1 MDTKNESQ
9 YRNTFM
15 SIMRDLSKL
24 QDLGEKT
31 DDGKKLRFDYFKKL
45 QDLYSSNDKQ
55 TGNFRHYD
63 TDIWAVINEINEPES
78 EGTIDILGQNLLI
91 LVKGYNREKAE
102 NDIYDKLLDLND
114 RVSFQIS
121 LLASSQ
127 TDAIKQLNEA
137 FYTTHEEIHDS
148 QNKLDASRKEL
159 DEMRGAMESAQ
170 KEYIAILGIFAAI
183 ILAFISNITFS
194 TSVLQNMHQ
203 ASIYRVLLIVVL
215 IGFVLVNTL
224 FILFKFIQE
233 LTRARAENSISIKF
247 PIIFNAVVVLMLLAI
262 VLSWY
267 FGAVEHRNEMQS
279 SSESV
284 IENVSSYSVENDKET
299 LLN

>member
-9 YRNTFM
+9 YRNTFIG
-15 SIMRDLSKL
+15 IMRDLSKL
-24 QDLGEKT
+24 QYLGDKT
-31 DDGKKLRFDYFKKL
+31 DDGKKLRFDYFNKL
-45 QDLYSSNDKQ
+45 QELYSSNDKQ

-127 TDAIKQLNEA
+127 TDAIKQLNEEIDA
-137 FYTTHEEIHDS
+137 THKDVQS
-148 QNKLDASRKEL
+148 VQNKLDTSRIEL
-159 DEMRGAMESAQ
+159 DETRSVIESAQ

-183 ILAFISNITFS
+183 VLAFTGGITFFD
-194 TSVLQNMHQ
+194 LCAAKY
-203 ASIYRVLLIVVL
+203 ASIKYLQSALGCGSYWVC
-215 IGFVLVNTL
+215 
-224 FILFKFIQE
+224 
-233 LTRARAENSISIKF
+233 AR
-247 PIIFNAVVVLMLLAI
+247 
-262 VLSWY
+262 
-267 FGAVEHRNEMQS
+267 
-279 SSESV
+279 
-284 IENVSSYSVENDKET
+284 
-299 LLN
+299 